1 MMRPIGVVSKKDWGV
16 WNLLVS
22 RLKCSFL
29 AAPMFPMANVK
40 EAIMIRIP
48 GIRLN
53 HRSRRK
59 ID

>member
-1 MMRPIGVVSKKDWGV
+1 M
-16 WNLLVS
+16 LVS

>member
-1 MMRPIGVVSKKDWGV
+1 MRPIGVVSKKDWGV

-48 GIRLN
+48 GIRLKPQEQKKN
-53 HRSRRK
+53 
-59 ID
+59 

>member
-48 GIRLN
+48 GIRLKPQEQKKN
-53 HRSRRK
+53 
-59 ID
+59 